1 MRFRP
6 RILAIGVAAF
16 ALAAPVASQQSGDQI
31 APPPAEPQTRGET
44 PFAAG
49 RKSDDQITPRSA
61 ELQKRGEAHLA
72 AGRLSDAVDALETA
86 LAVDPRNRAAFVGLA
101 RVAAKEKLFGKA
113 IRLTNRALLLDPN
126 DKSALSVQGEAMV
139 ELGALARA
147 QTNLQKLK
155 TLCPQ
160 GCPQLSALSS
170 ILSRGPA
177 VAAAKPIETSK
188 TN

>member
-6 RILAIGVAAF
+6 QIIAVGLAAF
-16 ALAAPVASQQSGDQI
+16 ALAAPVAGQQGDQT
-31 APPPAEPQTRGET
+31 APQPVELQPRGET
-44 PFAAG
+44 PTVG
-49 RKSDDQITPRSA
+49 RKSDDQIAPRSI

-72 AGRLSDAVDALETA
+72 ADRLNEAVDALETA

-101 RVAAKEKLFGKA
+101 RVAAREKLFGKA

-126 DKSALSVQGEAMV
+126 DRSALAVQGEAMV
-139 ELGALARA
+139 ELGASARA

-170 ILSRGPA
+170 LLSRGPA
-177 VAAAKPIETSK
+177 VASAKPVETSK